1 MGSMRA
7 KRKPTPTRSSIIS
20 WLPIDSRILPSL
32 FEFGHIRGIAKV
44 FLIIEMLLA
53 GFVVTGTLLLIVL
66 TVLV

>member
-1 MGSMRA
+1 MGSMRSKL
-7 KRKPTPTRSSIIS
+7 KRKSVESSELS

-32 FEFGHIRGIAKV
+32 FAFGHVRGLAKI

-53 GFVVTGTLLLIVL
+53 GFVVTGTLLLFVL

>member
-1 MGSMRA
+1 MGSMRSKL
-7 KRKPTPTRSSIIS
+7 KRKPIESSEIS

-32 FEFGHIRGIAKV
+32 FAFGHVRGLAKI